1 MVKFILVQTSGV
13 HLSDIL
19 CFSSFRDSVTVSNI
33 CIQNCGVSSQQRNA
47 WLNYLFSFTASR
59 GRARAHRGWSS
70 GHGWNQTVWQTH
82 PDPFLKPRALFWLP
96 ASLHI
101 WTIRRAVWTRRL
113 FPVALLQLLPIM
125 QHNTDVSLHLCFR
138 VPLKYT
144 PFQGRVSF
152 LLLGLNTTLG
162 QGSRSNLDSL
172 EDVISANHLGLGTVL
187 KRHILPR
194 TQLCTVTQ
202 SLSGANWG

>member
-19 CFSSFRDSVTVSNI
+19 CYSSFSDSFTISNI
-33 CIQNCGVSSQQRNA
+33 CILNCGVSSQQGNA

-59 GRARAHRGWSS
+59 YRAWSHRGWSS

-82 PDPFLKPRALFWLP
+82 PDPFLKPHAIFWLP
-96 ASLHI
+96 TSLHI
-101 WTIRRAVWTRRL
+101 WTIGRAVWTRRL
-113 FPVALLQLLPIM
+113 FPVALPQVLSIM

-152 LLLGLNTTLG
+152 LLLGLNTTWARK
-162 QGSRSNLDSL
+162 SF
-172 EDVISANHLGLGTVL
+172 
-187 KRHILPR
+187 
-194 TQLCTVTQ
+194 
-202 SLSGANWG
+202 